1 LIDANQHRRST
12 YDNVIRLLGGHTH
25 TLFPATNAAR
35 ATLTSITNTLK
46 ALRARDWQ
54 QTFPRLESDTQRRAE
69 LIIALNTLFDAQR
82 AVKQQDYKVYV
93 VDA

>member
-25 TLFPATNAAR
+25 TLFPATNANR
-35 ATLTSITNTLK
+35 ITLTSITATLY

-54 QTFPRLESDTQRRAE
+54 HSFPRLESDAQRRAE
-69 LIIALNTLFDAQR
+69 LIIALDTLTDAHK
-82 AVKQQDYKVYV
+82 AVKLQDKKVYGHG
-93 VDA
+93 